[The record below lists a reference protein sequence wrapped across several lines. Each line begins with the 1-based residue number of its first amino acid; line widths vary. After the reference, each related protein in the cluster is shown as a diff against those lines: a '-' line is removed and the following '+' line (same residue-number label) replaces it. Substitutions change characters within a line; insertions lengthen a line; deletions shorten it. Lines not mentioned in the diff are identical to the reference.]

1 MFLIELRKQK
11 YLLRSY
17 LSKIEN
23 TLKEENI
30 DFIDENDISYKSILN
45 SYNFITE
52 KINFYEKELN
62 NSHKEK
68 TNLFD
73 FHLFTDISNQI
84 LNFTYKKYECEF
96 NFFEFKCKKRDNW
109 KRKVIG

>member
-30 DFIDENDISYKSILN
+30 
-45 SYNFITE
+45 
-52 KINFYEKELN
+52 ELN

-73 FHLFTDISNQI
+73 FHLFTDISNKI